1 MIIHLTPF
9 WACSC
14 SPNQVLVTKE
24 DGYQLL
30 IRPEF
35 PKGRK
40 GVGSAGC
47 VREGQRGL
55 VVTGFPPVLLNWKLL
70 SLFFHGSQGNSCSG
84 SHSVTG
90 NLWSRLR
97 ISCLPWPTTSLLVLG
112 RALSLHMYGVLW
124 IYTVPWGQWFLDQER
139 RDASFSKNV
148 PEYPWSCSMTPQPL
162 SRLKQ
167 CSPSNSPF
175 IWQAACIDRYACSPC
190 ANQSSPPLILVVDA
204 HLHVVPVLLRAL
216 SPPTAVSSLGSR
228 TYHLFL
234 FVYFYCGKI

>member
-1 MIIHLTPF
+1 M
-9 WACSC
+9 
-14 SPNQVLVTKE
+14 VTKE

-30 IRPEF
+30 IGPEF

-55 VVTGFPPVLLNWKLL
+55 VVTGFPPVLRHWKSF
-70 SLFFHGSQGNSCSG
+70 SLFFHGSQGNSCSS

-112 RALSLHMYGVLW
+112 RAFSLHMYGVLW
-124 IYTVPWGQWFLDQER
+124 IHTLLWGQWFLDQER
-139 RDASFSKNV
+139 HGASSSKNV
-148 PEYPWSCSMTPQPL
+148 PEYPWICSMTPQPL
-162 SRLKQ
+162 SRLEQ
-167 CSPSNSPF
+167 CSLSKLPIHLAGSMYWQICLLSLCQPVIPSSV
-175 IWQAACIDRYACSPC
+175 
-190 ANQSSPPLILVVDA
+190 ILVVDA
-204 HLHVVPVLLRAL
+204 HLHTAPVLLRAL
-216 SPPTAVSSLGSR
+216 SQPTTVSSLGSR